1 MYILLRMLISSS
13 QPFLEPLWG
22 SFLKD
27 ELFWNMSAKFAFGGL
42 WTFVTVTQPL
52 SLQSAAIHVENANS
66 LRKNPPPTRPS
77 ANRSTCSAFLPLLLS
92 PACPFTSKC
101 WCKEKTP
108 TEAEPFKH
116 YKIIP

>member
-27 ELFWNMSAKFAFGGL
+27 KLFWNMSAKLAFGRL
-42 WTFVTVTQPL
+42 WTFVIVVTQPL

-66 LRKNPPPTRPS
+66 LRKNLLPTQPS
-77 ANRSTCSAFLPLLLS
+77 ANRSTCSAFFPLLLCS
-92 PACPFTSKC
+92 CLPLYLKMLV
-101 WCKEKTP
+101 
-108 TEAEPFKH
+108 
-116 YKIIP
+116 